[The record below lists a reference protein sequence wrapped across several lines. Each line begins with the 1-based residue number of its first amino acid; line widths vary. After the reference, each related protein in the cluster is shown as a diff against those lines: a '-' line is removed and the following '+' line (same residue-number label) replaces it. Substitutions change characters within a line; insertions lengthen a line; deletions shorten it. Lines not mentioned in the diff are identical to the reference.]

1 MPARSILAIDMRR
14 PDDASASV
22 DPHSADT
29 AQDAA
34 ESGPPARGDLPAGQ
48 QLDELLPL
56 VYDELRRMAH
66 LQLRRERPGHTLST
80 TDLVHDAYV
89 KFSGQRGVAWAVG
102 PSFFAMASVA
112 MRRVLIEYAR
122 RHNAAKRGAGLQP
135 ISLDESAVAADDS
148 SETLIALDDALTRL
162 AALDPRMARVVECRY
177 FGGLTEDETARALGV
192 TERTVRRDW
201 VKAKAWLY
209 RALHEER

>member
-1 MPARSILAIDMRR
+1 MLRPGDEPAGGEPRTSTHAQG
-14 PDDASASV
+14 
-22 DPHSADT
+22 T
-29 AQDAA
+29 AQ
-34 ESGPPARGDLPAGQ
+34 SGHPLPDSGSGRD

-66 LQLRRERPGHTLST
+66 AQLRRERPGHTLST

-89 KFSGQRGVAWAVG
+89 KLAEQSGVARESG
-102 PSFFAMASVA
+102 PSFFAIASVA

-122 RHNAAKRGAGLQP
+122 RHQAAKRGGGRKP
-135 ISLDESAVAADDS
+135 VTLDESTIASDES
-148 SETLIALDDALTRL
+148 SETLLALDDALTRL
-162 AALDPRMARVVECRY
+162 ATLDERMARVVECRY

-192 TERTVRRDW
+192 TARTVRREW

-209 RALHEER
+209 RALRDDQR